1 VQQHSIAWW
10 ASGACGLSYEFA
22 RSKMFISVINQYRTG
37 PYVNYDT
44 LMASGYFG

>member
-1 VQQHSIAWW
+1 MHQHSIAWW

-22 RSKMFISVINQYRTG
+22 RSEMFISVINQN
-37 PYVNYDT
+37 VNYDT